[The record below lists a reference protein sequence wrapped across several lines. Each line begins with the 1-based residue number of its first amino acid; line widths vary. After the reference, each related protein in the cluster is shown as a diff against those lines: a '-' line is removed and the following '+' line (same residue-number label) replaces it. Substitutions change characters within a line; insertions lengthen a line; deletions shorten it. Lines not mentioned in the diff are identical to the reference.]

1 MLADK
6 PQVMV
11 LILATEGL
19 HKCFHKPS
27 ENTQEKKWTHLS
39 RICTMPHSL
48 CPTHKEL
55 EPVPVAKTLPSKLP
69 HYRSVMR
76 DSRSISSDS
85 QGLD

>member
-1 MLADK
+1 
-6 PQVMV
+6 
-11 LILATEGL
+11 
-19 HKCFHKPS
+19 
-27 ENTQEKKWTHLS
+27 
-39 RICTMPHSL
+39 MPHSL